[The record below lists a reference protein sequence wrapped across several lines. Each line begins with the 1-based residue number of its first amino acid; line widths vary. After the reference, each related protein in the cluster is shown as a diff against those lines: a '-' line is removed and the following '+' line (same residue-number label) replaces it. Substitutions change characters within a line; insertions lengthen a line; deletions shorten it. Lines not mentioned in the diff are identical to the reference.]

1 MAQSTVRLIVDAQ
14 NAIRPLQRTDQITR
28 NLSRNTDKLKGRL
41 DKANRSFHSVGRG
54 AKTASAGVN
63 TLVASLRPLLT
74 ALALIGTARFI
85 FVKTAELQTQR
96 VALVQLTGSVEKTNK
111 IIKELQA
118 FGNVTPFTSSELI
131 TQAKRLKAFGFE
143 TENLVDMVKRLSD
156 VAGATGADL
165 SGISTAFGQIFA
177 KGKLQREEELQLL
190 ERGVDIT
197 SELKRITGTSG
208 EEFESMMRKGQI
220 SSELVLQ
227 ALKNLTNEGGVFFGG
242 ATKQSQTLNGQIS
255 TLVDNVET
263 LARTIGDA
271 LEPSLMAV
279 LKLANKSLA
288 AINRLLSSD
297 FQRQISGFRLNLIT
311 PGGLKSDLEKI
322 EDFTKNIQPLG
333 LDTDAIDLRISQ
345 LQGTS
350 EQIKKITN
358 KINKGGVLNRPFF
371 TTESENTQIL
381 ETQEAITQKINE
393 LTERKNALLTVT
405 SEKTT
410 NISNG
415 LKNNKT
421 DADKLAESFGKI
433 GDTIAT
439 GISDALIDAI
449 NGTKTLGESLRNIV
463 NELATSFLRLG
474 INSMLKNTGSKL
486 FANLPGFANGGRP
499 PVNKPSI
506 VGERG
511 PEVFVPS
518 IAGNI
523 IANDKLGGSTNNV
536 VVNVDASGSSI
547 ESDTASSEQLGRL
560 IGAAIQSELIK
571 EKRPGGLLS

>member
-197 SELKRITGTSG
+197 SELKRITGKSG
-208 EEFESMMRKGQI
+208 EDFESMMRKGQI
-220 SSELVLQ
+220 SSEMVLQ

-279 LKLANKSLA
+279 LKIANKTLS

-322 EDFTKNIQPLG
+322 ENFTKNIQPLG
-333 LDTDAIDLRISQ
+333 LDTEAIDLRISQ

-371 TTESENTQIL
+371 TTKEEETQVL

-393 LTERKNALLTVT
+393 LTERKNQLLTVT

-410 NISNG
+410 DISNG

-439 GISDALIDAI
+439 GISDALVDAI

-474 INSMLKNTGSKL
+474 INSMLKSTGSKL

-547 ESDTASSEQLGRL
+547 ESDAASSEQLGRL

>member
-350 EQIKKITN
+350 EQITKITN

>member
-74 ALALIGTARFI
+74 ALALIGTAIFI

-96 VALVQLTGSVEKTNK
+96 IALVQLTGSVEKTNK

-350 EQIKKITN
+350 EQITKITN

-486 FANLPGFANGGRP
+486 FANLPGFANGGKP

>member
-350 EQIKKITN
+350 EQITKITN

-486 FANLPGFANGGRP
+486 FANLPGFANGGKP

>member
-197 SELKRITGTSG
+197 SELKSITCTSG

-350 EQIKKITN
+350 EQITKITN

>member
-54 AKTASAGVN
+54 AKTARAGVN

-197 SELKRITGTSG
+197 SELKRITGKSG
-208 EEFESMMRKGQI
+208 EDFESMMRKGQI
-220 SSELVLQ
+220 SSEMVLQ

-322 EDFTKNIQPLG
+322 ENFTKNIQPLG
-333 LDTDAIDLRISQ
+333 LDTEAIDLRISQ

-371 TTESENTQIL
+371 TTKEEETQVL

-393 LTERKNALLTVT
+393 LTERKNQLLTVT

-410 NISNG
+410 DISNG

-439 GISDALIDAI
+439 GISDALVDAI

-474 INSMLKNTGSKL
+474 INSMLKSTGSKL

-547 ESDTASSEQLGRL
+547 ESDAASSEQLGRL

>member
-1 MAQSTVRLIVDAQ
+1 VAQSTVRLIVDAQ

-197 SELKRITGTSG
+197 SELKRITGKSG
-208 EEFESMMRKGQI
+208 EDFESMMRKGQI
-220 SSELVLQ
+220 SSEMVLQ

-279 LKLANKSLA
+279 LKIANKTLS

-322 EDFTKNIQPLG
+322 ENFTKNIQPLG
-333 LDTDAIDLRISQ
+333 LDTEAIDLRISQ

-371 TTESENTQIL
+371 TTKEEETQVL

-393 LTERKNALLTVT
+393 LTERKNQLLTVT

-410 NISNG
+410 DISNG

-439 GISDALIDAI
+439 GISDALVDAI

-474 INSMLKNTGSKL
+474 INSMLKSTGSKL

-547 ESDTASSEQLGRL
+547 ESDAASSEQLGRL

>member
-322 EDFTKNIQPLG
+322 ENFTKNIQPLG

-350 EQIKKITN
+350 EQITKITN

>member
-1 MAQSTVRLIVDAQ
+1 M
-14 NAIRPLQRTDQITR
+14 
-28 NLSRNTDKLKGRL
+28 
-41 DKANRSFHSVGRG
+41 
-54 AKTASAGVN
+54 
-63 TLVASLRPLLT
+63 
-74 ALALIGTARFI
+74 
-85 FVKTAELQTQR
+85 
-96 VALVQLTGSVEKTNK
+96 
-111 IIKELQA
+111 
-118 FGNVTPFTSSELI
+118 
-131 TQAKRLKAFGFE
+131 
-143 TENLVDMVKRLSD
+143 
-156 VAGATGADL
+156 
-165 SGISTAFGQIFA
+165 
-177 KGKLQREEELQLL
+177 
-190 ERGVDIT
+190 
-197 SELKRITGTSG
+197 
-208 EEFESMMRKGQI
+208 
-220 SSELVLQ
+220 
-227 ALKNLTNEGGVFFGG
+227 
-242 ATKQSQTLNGQIS
+242 
-255 TLVDNVET
+255 
-263 LARTIGDA
+263 
-271 LEPSLMAV
+271 
-279 LKLANKSLA
+279 
-288 AINRLLSSD
+288 SSD

-350 EQIKKITN
+350 EQITKITN

>member
-350 EQIKKITN
+350 EQITKITN

-381 ETQEAITQKINE
+381 QTQEAITQKINE

>member
-350 EQIKKITN
+350 EQITKITN

-439 GISDALIDAI
+439 GISDALVDAI

>member
-197 SELKRITGTSG
+197 SELKRITGKSG
-208 EEFESMMRKGQI
+208 EDFESMMRKGQI
-220 SSELVLQ
+220 SSEMVLQ

-279 LKLANKSLA
+279 LKIANKTLS

-322 EDFTKNIQPLG
+322 ENFTKNIQPLG
-333 LDTDAIDLRISQ
+333 LDTEAIDLRISQ

-371 TTESENTQIL
+371 TTKEEETQVL

-393 LTERKNALLTVT
+393 LTERKNQLLTVT

-410 NISNG
+410 DISNG

-474 INSMLKNTGSKL
+474 INSMLKSTGSKL

-547 ESDTASSEQLGRL
+547 ESDAASSEQLGRL

>member
-54 AKTASAGVN
+54 AKTASARVN

-322 EDFTKNIQPLG
+322 ENFTKNIQPLG
-333 LDTDAIDLRISQ
+333 LDTEAIDLRISQ

-350 EQIKKITN
+350 EQITKITN

>member
-350 EQIKKITN
+350 EQITKITN

-449 NGTKTLGESLRNIV
+449 NGTKTLGESLKNIV

-547 ESDTASSEQLGRL
+547 ESDAASSEQLGRL

>member
-350 EQIKKITN
+350 EQITKITN

-439 GISDALIDAI
+439 GISDSWHKDF
-449 NGTKTLGESLRNIV
+449 R
-463 NELATSFLRLG
+463 R
-474 INSMLKNTGSKL
+474 
-486 FANLPGFANGGRP
+486 
-499 PVNKPSI
+499 
-506 VGERG
+506 
-511 PEVFVPS
+511 
-518 IAGNI
+518 I
-523 IANDKLGGSTNNV
+523 IK
-536 VVNVDASGSSI
+536 
-547 ESDTASSEQLGRL
+547 
-560 IGAAIQSELIK
+560 K
-571 EKRPGGLLS
+571 YC

>member
-197 SELKRITGTSG
+197 SEFKRITGTSG

-350 EQIKKITN
+350 EQITKITN

>member
-279 LKLANKSLA
+279 LKIANKTLS

-322 EDFTKNIQPLG
+322 ENFTKNIQPLG
-333 LDTDAIDLRISQ
+333 LDTEAIDLRISQ

-371 TTESENTQIL
+371 TTKEEETQVL

-393 LTERKNALLTVT
+393 LTERKNQLLTVT

-410 NISNG
+410 DISNG

-439 GISDALIDAI
+439 GISDALVDAI

-474 INSMLKNTGSKL
+474 INSMLKSTGSKL

-547 ESDTASSEQLGRL
+547 ESDAASSEQLGRL

>member
-143 TENLVDMVKRLSD
+143 TENLVEMVKRLSD

-350 EQIKKITN
+350 EQITKITN

-486 FANLPGFANGGRP
+486 FANLPGFANGGKP

>member
-14 NAIRPLQRTDQITR
+14 NAIIPLQRTDKITR

-143 TENLVDMVKRLSD
+143 TENLVEMVKRLSD

-350 EQIKKITN
+350 EQITKITN

>member
-1 MAQSTVRLIVDAQ
+1 MAQSTVRLIVDDQ

-54 AKTASAGVN
+54 AKTATAGVN

-197 SELKRITGTSG
+197 SELKRITGKSG
-208 EEFESMMRKGQI
+208 EDFESMMRKGQI
-220 SSELVLQ
+220 SSEMVLQ

-279 LKLANKSLA
+279 LKIANKTLS

-322 EDFTKNIQPLG
+322 ENFTKNIQPLG
-333 LDTDAIDLRISQ
+333 LDTEAIDLRISQ

-371 TTESENTQIL
+371 TTKEEETQVL

-393 LTERKNALLTVT
+393 LTERKNQLLTVT

-410 NISNG
+410 DISNG

-439 GISDALIDAI
+439 GISDALVDAI

-474 INSMLKNTGSKL
+474 INSMLKSTGSKL
-486 FANLPGFANGGRP
+486 FANLTGFANGGRP

-547 ESDTASSEQLGRL
+547 ESDAASSEQLGRL

>member
-322 EDFTKNIQPLG
+322 EEFTKNIQPLG

-350 EQIKKITN
+350 EQITKITN

-449 NGTKTLGESLRNIV
+449 NGTKTLGESLKNIV

-547 ESDTASSEQLGRL
+547 ESDAASSEQLGRL